1 MFWVDRLWPWYHRPW
16 RGKGKIMNK
25 PLAKVVLCAGAA
37 VAALTISS
45 AWAHEAGRM
54 TGGGSFFCP
63 YYGGTQRVTHG
74 FQLHCGTG
82 GAFEG
87 ADPAEPNNLEINFS
101 GGDNFHLTT
110 LTKGLC
116 SNDPAIDQKP
126 PTAPFDTF
134 LGEGTGTFNGLP
146 AAITFTFVDAGE
158 PGTSD
163 TARVLIT
170 VGGTTVLD
178 CDDAAV
184 PLTFGNHQAHRL
196 TGNKQ

>member
-1 MFWVDRLWPWYHRPW
+1 MDKPC
-16 RGKGKIMNK
+16 GK
-25 PLAKVVLCAGAA
+25 AVLCAGAA
-37 VAALTISS
+37 AAALMSMS
-45 AWAHEAGRM
+45 FAWAHEPGRM

-63 YYGGTQRVTHG
+63 YYGGYQRVTHG
-74 FQLHCGTG
+74 FELHCGTG

-116 SNDPAIDQKP
+116 SDDLAIDQKP
-126 PTAPFDTF
+126 PVAPFDTF
-134 LGEGTGTFNGLP
+134 VGEGTGTFNGQP
-146 AAITFTFVDAGE
+146 ATISFTFVDAGE

-170 VGGTTVLD
+170 AGSTVLD
-178 CDDAAV
+178 CDDAAA
-184 PLTFGNHQAHRL
+184 PLTFGNHQAHKL
-196 TGNKQ
+196 TGGSK